1 MVLRM
6 EEEKGIIAAKFF
18 IDSKRIVLSEA
29 LPTGVRIEVILEH
42 VEAVS
47 VVWVTLTLGQG

>member
-1 MVLRM
+1 M

-18 IDSKRIVLSEA
+18 IDSKGIVLSEA

-47 VVWVTLTLGQG
+47 VVWVKLTLGQG